1 MEVWMPEMTEPARTA
16 LQNVGARLL
25 RTEFE
30 TWCRSET
37 CGHHSHDA
45 GQVWEFWAV
54 PDGAARRPGAAVRAE
69 RSEAF
74 GKESLRT
81 WTPLVQ
87 LGDVVLAEF
96 TEDQWASQTVV
107 F

>member
-1 MEVWMPEMTEPARTA
+1 MTEPARTA

-54 PDGAARRPGAAVRAE
+54 PDGAATTDDLPVLVTE

-96 TEDQWASQTVV
+96 TEDHWASQTVV